1 VDGGGGVPSSSFFLL
16 IIFHLSLVLQRD
28 LSPPGLTGAALV
40 IIFHLS
46 LVLQRDLPPPGLTG
60 AALGIPIV
68 GGCLAAAVGLRRQSV
83 SLAAVLYWGQSPD
96 ALGLQ
101 VGLPIHSALE
111 SAVGCA
117 SPLGAPL

>member
-16 IIFHLSLVLQRD
+16 
-28 LSPPGLTGAALV
+28 

-83 SLAAVLYWGQSPD
+83 PLATVLYWGQSPD

-101 VGLPIHSALE
+101 VGSPIHSALE